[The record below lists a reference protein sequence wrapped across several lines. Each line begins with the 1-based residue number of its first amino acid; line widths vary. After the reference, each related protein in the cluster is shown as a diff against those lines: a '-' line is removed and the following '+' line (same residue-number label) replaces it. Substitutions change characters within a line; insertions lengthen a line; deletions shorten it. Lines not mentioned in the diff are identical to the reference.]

1 VQPIVATTCNAPH
14 AYFSQTLT
22 PSSWTARDFS
32 KIKSVFASPLSASSV
47 GIFAKEFPSS
57 LGLKGFFGGHN
68 GAGEGPTFEVA
79 LGFGFFFTVG
89 FAVGF
94 FVTVGFAVGFFVT
107 VGFAVGFFVTVG
119 FAAGFFVTVGF
130 AVGFFVGA
138 GELVAECEGNTA
150 AGVISE
156 RNKTARRRR
165 LITVPLKLSD
175 REIDSNC
182 KPNQENN

>member
-1 VQPIVATTCNAPH
+1 LGG
-14 AYFSQTLT
+14 QTG
-22 PSSWTARDFS
+22 
-32 KIKSVFASPLSASSV
+32 V
-47 GIFAKEFPSS
+47 GR
-57 LGLKGFFGGHN
+57 
-68 GAGEGPTFEVA
+68 GATFEVA
-79 LGFGFFFTVG
+79 FGFGFFFTVG

-107 VGFAVGFFVTVG
+107 VGFAV
-119 FAAGFFVTVGF
+119 GFFVTVGF

-182 KPNQENN
+182 KPNQEDN